1 MVACVLPM
9 LKFYLNHYICHG
21 SLDLVRDPN
30 FSETWKSIPN
40 YFFGKYGGLNFL
52 LRCNYDKKFS
62 EQSDVPHFYRQI
74 LVNFLELRTLY
85 GQHDKSDVFL
95 FNNKHILIDGNSFFY
110 SKWLEKGIVSIQDIL
125 DHRGKLLSFHEFQKK

>member
-52 LRCNYDKKFS
+52 LRCNYDT
-62 EQSDVPHFYRQI
+62 
-74 LVNFLELRTLY
+74 NFLELRTLH
-85 GQHDKSDVFL
+85 GLHNESNGFCFL
-95 FNNKHILIDGNSFFY
+95 TTSTF
-110 SKWLEKGIVSIQDIL
+110 
-125 DHRGKLLSFHEFQKK
+125 